1 MSFNVTEVPRAHR
14 VGIEERRLLP
24 PIIVLQILSQNTHLK
39 LDVVKD
45 FIGRILRDES
55 AVIEEDKCAIEKYR
69 REALSMQTELRELET
84 QARVFQNSKCSAC
97 SAPLELPAVH
107 FLCMHSFHSRCL
119 GENERE
125 CPICT
130 PQNYTILNM
139 RRSQR
144 QSIAEPDKFFTQL
157 QHSADGFAVVAD
169 YFGRG
174 LMNNL

>member
-1 MSFNVTEVPRAHR
+1 MSR
-14 VGIEERRLLP
+14 V
-24 PIIVLQILSQNTHLK
+24 LK
-39 LDVVKD
+39 
-45 FIGRILRDES
+45 DES
-55 AVIEEDKCAIEKYR
+55 AIIEEDKKAIQKYR
-69 REALSMQTELRELET
+69 REARSMQKELKDLKT

-130 PQNYTILNM
+130 PQNYTILDM
-139 RRSQR
+139 KRSQR
-144 QSIAEPDKFFTQL
+144 ASIAEPDKFFTQL
-157 QHSADGFAVVAD
+157 QHSGDGFAVVAE

-174 LMNNL
+174 LMNL

>member
-1 MSFNVTEVPRAHR
+1 MQKE
-14 VGIEERRLLP
+14 
-24 PIIVLQILSQNTHLK
+24 LK
-39 LDVVKD
+39 DLK
-45 FIGRILRDES
+45 
-55 AVIEEDKCAIEKYR
+55 
-69 REALSMQTELRELET
+69 T

-130 PQNYTILNM
+130 PQNYTILDM
-139 RRSQR
+139 KRSQR
-144 QSIAEPDKFFTQL
+144 ASIAEPDKFFTQL
-157 QHSADGFAVVAD
+157 QHSGDGFAVVAE

-174 LMNNL
+174 LMNL